1 MRDDEFEWDDEKT
14 ARNLLLHGVSCD
26 AARLAFHGLFA
37 VEREDIRQDYGEQR
51 FILLG
56 MVENR
61 LLHVTYTH
69 GAERIRIIS
78 ARAAEP
84 SERRRYHG
92 END

>member
-1 MRDDEFEWDDEKT
+1 MRDDEFEWDDEKA
-14 ARNLLLHGVSCD
+14 ARNLLLHGVSFD
-26 AARLAFHGLFA
+26 AARLAFDDLLA
-37 VEREDIRQDYGEQR
+37 VEREDPRQDYGEQR

-69 GAERIRIIS
+69 RGERIRIIS

-84 SERRRYHG
+84 SERRRYHE